1 MAKDLIKA
9 SEVGVVT
16 RKDIDDW
23 LMGSGTKL
31 TEQQKAL
38 FYQISSSFN
47 LNPAKREIY
56 AIPYGSGFN
65 VIVGYEVYLK
75 RAERTGMLEWWEATV
90 EKRDDE
96 WVGTCTIKR
105 TDRSKPTTIE
115 AWFNEYNQ
123 NNTMWK
129 TKPRTMIRKV
139 AIAQAFRMI
148 FSDELGGMPYTSDET
163 SVDPTTVELL
173 SVETV
178 APPETPALDTSKFDR
193 AVKKLKWPAETIS
206 RLEKWLTDTAAGAS
220 NKAGKDITPDMIKVS
235 CANRFEEFLAKFKE
249 WLDVNYPA
257 GEAPPGPGSVE
268 PTTTDQPVE
277 EAEDTMG
284 APLGEE
290 PSADPGVRSIED
302 RRTACWNQVIAKG
315 IPLAA
320 LAVVKVSA
328 LADID
333 EININAVEHLID
345 TYQAPGKG
353 KK

>member
-1 MAKDLIKA
+1 MSKDLIKLPDTA
-9 SEVGVVT
+9 VT

-65 VIVGYEVYLK
+65 VIVGFEVYLK
-75 RAERTGMLEWWEATV
+75 RAERSGMLEWWEATV
-90 EKRDDE
+90 EKRGDE

-123 NNTMWK
+123 GNNMWK

-139 AIAQAFRMI
+139 AIAQAFRML

-163 SVDPTTVELL
+163 SVAPEMVELL
-173 SVETV
+173 SMETITENT
-178 APPETPALDTSKFDR
+178 APEVPALDVSKFDK
-193 AVKKLKWPAETIS
+193 AVKKLKFDAETQT
-206 RLEKWLTDTAAGAS
+206 RLAKWLEDTAAGAS
-220 NKAGKDITPDMIKVS
+220 NKSGKTITTDMIKIS

-249 WLDVNYPA
+249 WQDLNYPA
-257 GEAPPGPGSVE
+257 PAPVQEEMEPEPAPEAP
-268 PTTTDQPVE
+268 E
-277 EAEDTMG
+277 ENTKPIKARGDAAWQE
-284 APLGEE
+284 
-290 PSADPGVRSIED
+290 
-302 RRTACWNQVIAKG
+302 VIRKG
-315 IPLAA
+315 IPLAD
-320 LAVVKVSA
+320 LAVLKVSSPGH
-328 LADID
+328 IV
-333 EININAVEHLID
+333 EENVEAVEELV
-345 TYQAPGKG
+345 ANWKA